1 MKPTAEEI
9 QKLVGRQLG
18 LRDVRLED
26 DIAADLG
33 AVSADIINIVAT
45 IEDLY
50 HVIIGEEELTAVDRQ
65 YLQFGN
71 DFEREFVGQGQVV
84 KLNKDIP
91 RPPGRGRHRSCL

>member
-1 MKPTAEEI
+1 MKPTAAEI

-33 AVSADIINIVAT
+33 AVSADIINIVAA

-50 HVIIGEEELTAVDRQ
+50 KVVIGEEELPDIRTVDQLHR
-65 YLQFGN
+65 LVC
-71 DFEREFVGQGQVV
+71 ERVGV
-84 KLNKDIP
+84 
-91 RPPGRGRHRSCL
+91 S